1 MIKLNKDTK
10 ALLLGLFKQKNIAL
24 EGTILKLIDLSD
36 EDDPEFNQYVR
47 NAIDLDVA
55 ARTKRLKITKQIQ
68 VQNTELKQAEESN
81 KKLMLELK
89 QALDDSQKAKDE
101 AVKLKDV
108 AVEDL
113 DSLQK
118 RTQFELIGMIVKVAL
133 YIIIGVGGITTFLY
147 LLGLINHWDVKLLES
162 TWSNMF
168 GILLTNSFSIIGT
181 IMGVKYA
188 TEKKD
193 DKK

>member
-1 MIKLNKDTK
+1 MIKLNKETK
-10 ALLLGLFKQKNIAL
+10 ALLLDLFKKRNIVL
-24 EGTILKLIDLSD
+24 EGTILKVIESG
-36 EDDPEFNQYVR
+36 DDPDFDHYLKE
-47 NAIDLDVA
+47 AIDLDVA

-68 VQNTELKQAEESN
+68 VQNTELKQAEAQN
-81 KKLMLELK
+81 KKLMDDLQ
-89 QALDDSQKAKDE
+89 QALSESQKAKDE
-101 AVKLKDV
+101 AVKLKDA

-113 DSLQK
+113 DTLQK

-133 YIIIGVGGITTFLY
+133 YIIIGVGGVTTFLY

-193 DKK
+193 EKK

>member
-1 MIKLNKDTK
+1 MIKLNEETK
-10 ALLLGLFKQKNIAL
+10 ALLLDLYKKKNIAL
-24 EGTILKLIDLSD
+24 EGTILKMIDSK
-36 EDDPEFNQYVR
+36 DDPEFDHYLKQ
-47 NAIDLDVA
+47 AIDLDVA
-55 ARTKRLKITKQIQ
+55 ARTKRLQITKQIQ
-68 VQNTELKQAEESN
+68 VQNTELKTAQENN
-81 KKLMLELK
+81 KRLMYDLQL
-89 QALDDSQKAKDE
+89 ALSEAQKAKDE
-101 AVKLKDV
+101 AEKLRDM

-113 DSLQK
+113 DTLQK

-133 YIIIGVGGITTFLY
+133 YIIVGVGGITTLLY
-147 LLGLINHWDVKLLES
+147 LLGLMNHWDVKLLES